1 MYYITVDGEHQAHED
16 FWEEALIT
24 AAQLDYM
31 YNCPEMNDGVQG
43 THDIKIVDSA
53 C

>member
-1 MYYITVDGEHQAHED
+1 MYYITVDGVHQAKED
-16 FWEEALIT
+16 LWEEALIT
-24 AAQLDYM
+24 AAQLDFM
-31 YNCPEMNDGVQG
+31 HNSPEMNDGVLG